1 MVGGRGVAVLVI
13 AAATASSL
21 GGRTQMATLQLWSL
35 VPREITEH
43 FATAASIG
51 RGSMNKIKLLE
62 LVKLLRTCPPLR
74 KKLLRSKGG
83 SVDPL

>member
-1 MVGGRGVAVLVI
+1 MAVLVI

-43 FATAASIG
+43 FATAASI
-51 RGSMNKIKLLE
+51 SA
-62 LVKLLRTCPPLR
+62 VAA
-74 KKLLRSKGG
+74 
-83 SVDPL
+83 